1 MIQLLRDLDNLI
13 TNPLY
18 LNLKNYVSSDF
29 NTSNG
34 FLINLKSQL
43 TNRDYTFIPT
53 AIISDAYYNDRFV
66 ALFIFVSPTTEN
78 RLSGIIKIP
87 TPDRQL
93 GFYDIFIYQNRS
105 SSNVD
110 PSGLR
115 LLYNGIANIRG
126 AANSQSVTYTE
137 YTANPSTF
145 NTENVYLTID

>member
-66 ALFIFVSPTTEN
+66 ALFILYV
-78 RLSGIIKIP
+78 RLE
-87 TPDRQL
+87 L
-93 GFYDIFIYQNRS
+93 F
-105 SSNVD
+105 
-110 PSGLR
+110 
-115 LLYNGIANIRG
+115 LYYILN
-126 AANSQSVTYTE
+126 YC
-137 YTANPSTF
+137 F
-145 NTENVYLTID
+145 FL